1 MEIKLL
7 RVTVEGNDLVADAC
21 KRTADSLKDIEKDK
35 IIEMLVVNDYSSA
48 LEHIYFTFELKN
60 ISIAIARELLEH
72 RIASHTA
79 RSTRYCLEKD
89 SGFVIPPGL
98 KEEDTKY
105 FKDLMKNAF
114 DNYSKMYDYLIDRG
128 YSQSKAREFA
138 RYLLPLGTNCT
149 YIWTINVRS
158 LINFF
163 GLRLCVRA
171 SPEMR
176 ELAKKIHDIVVMEYP
191 NIFKNI
197 GCRGVNM
204 GVCPENEARPTSCPL
219 KGVIPTKKEVLKK
232 AGIKQKKCVDILKR
246 QIENL

>member
-1 MEIKLL
+1 MEVKLL
-7 RVTVEGNDLVADAC
+7 RVTLDGKDLVAEAC
-21 KRTADSLKDIEKDK
+21 KRTADSLRDVDKDK
-35 IIEMLVVNDYSSA
+35 IIEMLIANDYSSA

-79 RSTRYCLEKD
+79 RSTRYCLEKE

-98 KEEDTKY
+98 KEEDVNY
-105 FKDLMKNAF
+105 FKGLMKNAF
-114 DNYSKMYDYLIDRG
+114 ENYSKMYDYLIEKG

-138 RYLLPLGTNCT
+138 RYLLPLGTHCT
-149 YIWTINVRS
+149 YIWTVNVRS

-176 ELAKKIHDIVVMEYP
+176 ELAKKIHDIVVKEYP
-191 NIFKNI
+191 EIFGKI
-197 GCRGVNM
+197 GCRGINM
-204 GVCPENEARPTSCPL
+204 GVCPENEARPKSCPL
-219 KGVIPTKKEVLKK
+219 QGIIPTKKEVLEKMSMDQK
-232 AGIKQKKCVDILKR
+232 ACVDVLKR